1 MAYPR
6 PMFLPLRKTL
16 IRALA
21 LLCMATGLAPAMAQT
36 LTVAIDSSLD
46 PALTAVARSFEADRK
61 GVTVKLVPGAPGA
74 LLDRMAG
81 GLAVDVLAGS
91 DADTAALGQQRRL
104 LQPELRSVF
113 ATNTLVLVVPAALKL
128 PVQRLSDL
136 ARPEVLR
143 IAIGRPT
150 VEPSGRYAREAI
162 NGQRLWPSLQ
172 RKVVNA
178 DDVRQVLGLVA
189 AGEVDAGFVYATD
202 VAVAAGRVRL
212 VETLATGPVRY
223 GVHVGAASTQAALAR
238 DFVAYLGS
246 DAARAVWL
254 RFGFGVP

>member
-1 MAYPR
+1 MAYPQTM
-6 PMFLPLRKTL
+6 PSPLRPIL

-21 LLCMATGLAPAMAQT
+21 ALWLAFGLAAAGAQT

-46 PALTAVARSFEADRK
+46 PAMTAVARAFESGRQ
-61 GVTVKLVPGAPGA
+61 GVSVKLVAGAPGA

-81 GLAVDVLAGS
+81 GLVVDVLAGS

-113 ATNTLVLVVPAALKL
+113 ATNTLVLVVPATLKL

-189 AGEVDAGFVYATD
+189 GGEVEAGFVYATD

-212 VETLATGPVRY
+212 VEPLATSPVRY
-223 GVHVGAASTQAALAR
+223 LVHVGAASKQAALAR
-238 DFVAYLGS
+238 EFVAYLGS
-246 DAARAVWL
+246 DAARAVWQ
-254 RFGFGVP
+254 RQGFGVP

>member
-1 MAYPR
+1 MPYPQ
-6 PMFLPLRKTL
+6 PMPTLLRNTL

-21 LLCMATGLAPAMAQT
+21 ALWLASGLAAAGAQT

-46 PALTAVARSFEADRK
+46 PAMTAVARGFESGRK
-61 GVTVKLVPGAPGA
+61 GVAVKLVAGAPGT

-81 GLAVDVLAGS
+81 GLLVDVLAGS
-91 DADTAALGQQRRL
+91 HADTAALGQQRRL

-113 ATNTLVLVVPAALKL
+113 ATNTLVLVVPATLKL

-143 IAIGRPT
+143 IAVGRPA
-150 VEPSGRYAREAI
+150 VEPAGRYAREAI
-162 NGQRLWPSLQ
+162 DGQRLWPSVQ

-189 AGEVDAGFVYATD
+189 AGDVEAGFVYATD
-202 VAVAAGRVRL
+202 VAAAAGRVRQ
-212 VETLATGPVRY
+212 VETLETTPVRY
-223 GVHVGAASTQAALAR
+223 LVHVGTGSPQAALAR
-238 DFVAYLGS
+238 EFVAYLGS

-254 RFGFGVP
+254 RHGFGVP

>member
-1 MAYPR
+1 MAYPQTMSSSLY
-6 PMFLPLRKTL
+6 PTL

-21 LLCMATGLAPAMAQT
+21 SLWLAFGLAAAGAQS

-46 PALTAVARSFEADRK
+46 PAMTAVARAFEASRQS
-61 GVTVKLVPGAPGA
+61 VSVKLVPGAPGA

-81 GLAVDVLAGS
+81 GLVVDVLAGS
-91 DADTAALGQQRRL
+91 DADTATLGQQRRL

-113 ATNTLVLVVPAALKL
+113 ATNTLVLVVPATQKL

-150 VEPSGRYAREAI
+150 VEPAGRYAREAI

-178 DDVRQVLGLVA
+178 DDVRQTLALVA

-202 VAVAAGRVRL
+202 VPVAAGRVRQ
-212 VETLATGPVRY
+212 VEALATSPVRY
-223 GVHVGAASTQAALAR
+223 GVHVGTASRQAALAR
-238 DFVAYLGS
+238 EFAAYLGS